1 MLPSP
6 SAPPAAVTRT
16 RALFC
21 TVLVLWAFLNPLP
34 TSGTATPNTSTRS
47 IASFSRVSESRRAAA
62 CTLIW
67 NSGARPIGLDLGAV
81 HEAPRVRIERVAPVQ
96 RAAVVPDQ
104 HVAHL
109 PLLAEGELALSRV
122 RPQFVE
128 QRFALDQFHADDI
141 AVAPPP
147 EKEAGAPGLGMRAD
161 ERVLRARRLAR

>member
-6 SAPPAAVTRT
+6 TAPPVAVTRT

-21 TVLVLWAFLNPLP
+21 TVLVPWAFLNPPP

-47 IASFSRVSESRRAAA
+47 IASFSRVSEIRRGATCA
-62 CTLIW
+62 LIW

-81 HEAPRVRIERVAPVQ
+81 HEAPRVRIERIAPVQ

-109 PLLAEGELALSRV
+109 PLLAEGELGLSRV
-122 RPQFVE
+122 GPQLIE
-128 QRFALDQFHADDI
+128 QRFALVQLHADDA
-141 AVAPPP
+141 AVAPAP
-147 EKEAGAPGLGMRAD
+147 EKEADR
-161 ERVLRARRLAR
+161 